1 MNQSPSFLIVGTGQM
16 GSALAYDLVRSEGV
30 AHVTVAD
37 IDLKNAERVAAR
49 LPSNK
54 VRPVGLDVNYFD
66 DVIELM
72 RGHDCVIGAVS
83 YRYNYALSKAAVEA
97 STHFCD
103 LGGNDE
109 VVERQLSLD
118 ELARARGVTIV
129 PNCGLAPG
137 LANILAAGGAAKFE
151 TLHSMKM
158 RAGGLP
164 QHPRP
169 PLNYQLVFSAEGLL
183 NEYSGLSAVIRGGRV
198 TKLPTLTEIESL
210 GFPQP
215 FGTLEAF
222 HTSGGTSLLPR
233 LYEGKVLELDYKTIR
248 YPGHCEKF
256 KALLDIGFGDNDP
269 MTIGSNVLTE
279 REIFIELLKRKLPS
293 SGPDV
298 VLLRVTVDGLR
309 SNREQRLTYNLI
321 DFHSETD
328 NITAMMRTTSYPTSI
343 IAQMLASGSITQR
356 GVLTPEQCV
365 PVDPLIS
372 GLKERGVNIVE
383 TWE

>member
-1 MNQSPSFLIVGTGQM
+1 MNRSSSFLVIGTGQM

-37 IDLKNAERVAAR
+37 IDLKNAEKVAAR
-49 LPSNK
+49 LPSNN

-83 YRYNYALSKAAVEA
+83 YRYNYALSKAAIEA
-97 STHFCD
+97 GAHFCD

-109 VVERQLSLD
+109 VVDKQLSLNS
-118 ELARARGVTIV
+118 LAHDRGVTIV

-158 RAGGLP
+158 RVGGLP
-164 QHPRP
+164 QQPKP
-169 PLNYQLVFSAEGLL
+169 PLNYQLVFSVEGLL
-183 NEYSGLSAVIRGGRV
+183 NEYSGSSAVIRSGRV
-198 TKLPTLTEIESL
+198 TKVPTLTELESIE
-210 GFPQP
+210 FPHP

-222 HTSGGTSLLPR
+222 HTSGGTSLLPK
-233 LYEGKVLELDYKTIR
+233 LYEGKVLDLDYKTIR

-256 KALLDIGFGDNDP
+256 KALLDIGFADNDP

-279 REIFIELLKRKLPS
+279 KEIFIELLKRKLPS
-293 SGPDV
+293 TGPDV
-298 VLLRVTVDGLR
+298 VLLRVTIDGLR
-309 SNREQRLTYNLI
+309 SGRERRLTYNLI

-328 NITAMMRTTSYPTSI
+328 NITAMMRTTSYPTSV
-343 IAQMLASGSITQR
+343 IAQMLAAGSITGR

-365 PVDPLIS
+365 PVDPLIAE
-372 GLKERGVNIVE
+372 LRKRGVDIKE
-383 TWE
+383 TWS